1 MNNGHNQDDRT
12 RLDRVEAIV
21 EALANNQDKMQ
32 DDMRILLRS
41 QVFISE
47 TLDKF
52 GKSMQ
57 QAGERIDQLAQAQQH
72 TDERLN
78 VLIGYFQRQPQEHCK
93 RE

>member
-78 VLIGYFQRQPQEHCK
+78 VLIDYFQRHLEENGK

>member
-78 VLIGYFQRQPQEHCK
+78 VLIDYSQRHLEENGK